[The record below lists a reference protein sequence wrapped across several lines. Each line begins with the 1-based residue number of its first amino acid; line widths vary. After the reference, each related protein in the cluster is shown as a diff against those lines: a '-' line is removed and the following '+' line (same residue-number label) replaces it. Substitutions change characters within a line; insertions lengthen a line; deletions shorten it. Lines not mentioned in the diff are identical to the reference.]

1 MLSFFNFIPVKYL
14 IESKRPTDLKEQGMK
29 HHPLETRKLP
39 NDFFSENNG
48 LYLAVNQKI
57 TVGYLDPAAGR
68 ARKLR
73 KQEGAYL
80 SGLRQP
86 EHHH

>member
-1 MLSFFNFIPVKYL
+1 MQVLCLWCYEDN
-14 IESKRPTDLKEQGMK
+14 IEYKRPAELKEQGKK

-39 NDFFSENNG
+39 NGFFSENNG

-57 TVGYLDPAAGR
+57 TGGYLDPAAGG